1 MHEKIARIARELG
14 LHSANVASV
23 AALLDGGAT
32 VPFIARYRKENTG
45 SMDEV
50 GILNVKERLAQLR
63 QLDERRD
70 TMLASLQKRGLLTDE
85 LGRTLRAAQT
95 LTELEDLYLPHRPK
109 RRTRA
114 TQAIEKGLEPLAQLV
129 WAQTDIDP
137 EREAEAYVDDDKGV
151 PDAESALAGARDI
164 MAQWV
169 SEDTEARRRVRSL
182 YARRA
187 TLRSRVIKGKEDQA
201 AKYRDYFDAE
211 ELLASAPS
219 HRVLAIFRGESEG
232 MLSVGIQPADEP
244 AIALLEDRFVRAR
257 NAAADQVRDSI
268 RDGYKRLLGPSIETE
283 ARNASKV
290 RADKASIDVF
300 ATNLRELL
308 LAPPLGEKTVLALD
322 PGFRSGAKLVCLDS
336 HGELLHNET
345 IFALLGDS
353 QARTA
358 ASTVRELV
366 KNFAVQAVAVG
377 NGTGGRETEAF
388 LRGLDLGQDIPIV
401 SVNESGASV
410 YSASAVAREEFPD
423 QDVTVRG
430 AISIGRRLQDPL
442 AELVKIDPQSVGVG
456 QYQHDVDPALLQQK
470 LDDVVTSCV
479 NAVGVDVNTASRRIL
494 TYISGIGPRLAE
506 SLLAYRRE
514 NGPFKSR
521 AELRKVSGLGPK
533 AFEQAAGF
541 LRIHGDNP
549 LDASAVHPERYPV
562 VEKIATDLN
571 ASVSQLIADPSIRS
585 RLDLR
590 RYAGGDVGLPTLE
603 DIMAELER
611 PGRDPRRQFEAFHF
625 ADGVTSMDDLRQAMI
640 LPGIVTNVTDFGA
653 FIDIGVHQDGLV
665 HISKLSDSFVRR
677 PTDVA
682 KVGQTVTVAVL
693 EVDKARRRI
702 SLSMKKEDV
711 LV

>member
-85 LGRTLRAAQT
+85 LGRTLRAART

-114 TQAIEKGLEPLAQLV
+114 TQAIDKGLEPLAQMV

-187 TLRSRVIKGKEDQA
+187 TLRSRVIKGKENEA

-345 IFALLGDS
+345 IFALLGES

-358 ASTVRELV
+358 ASTIRELV

-388 LRGLDLGQDIPIV
+388 LRGLDLGQGIPIV

-494 TYISGIGPRLAE
+494 TYVSGIGPRLAE

-625 ADGVTSMDDLRQAMI
+625 ADGVTSMDDLRQAMV

-665 HISKLSDSFVRR
+665 HISKLSDSFVRT

-682 KVGQTVTVAVL
+682 KVGQTVTVAGL

>member
-85 LGRTLRAAQT
+85 LGRTLRAART

-114 TQAIEKGLEPLAQLV
+114 TQAIDKGLEPLAQMV

-187 TLRSRVIKGKEDQA
+187 TLRSRVIKGKEDEA

-283 ARNASKV
+283 ARNASKA

-388 LRGLDLGQDIPIV
+388 LRGLDLGQGIPIV

-506 SLLAYRRE
+506 NLLAYRRE

-625 ADGVTSMDDLRQAMI
+625 ADGVTSMDDLRQAMV

>member
-1 MHEKIARIARELG
+1 MHEKIAQIARELG

-23 AALLDGGAT
+23 AALLEGGAT

-70 TMLASLQKRGLLTDE
+70 AMLASLQKRGLLTDE

-137 EREAEAYVDDDKGV
+137 EREALAYVGEDNDV

-187 TLRSRVIKGKEDQA
+187 TLRSQVIKGKEDEA

-257 NAAADQVRDSI
+257 NAAADQVRNSI

-283 ARNASKV
+283 ARNASKA

-358 ASTVRELV
+358 ASTIRELV

-506 SLLAYRRE
+506 NLLAYRRE

-521 AELRKVSGLGPK
+521 AALKKVSGLGPK

-562 VEKIATDLN
+562 VEKIAADLN

-625 ADGVTSMDDLRQAMI
+625 ADGVTSMDDLRQAMV

>member
-85 LGRTLRAAQT
+85 LGRTLRAART

-187 TLRSRVIKGKEDQA
+187 TLRSQVIKGKEDEA

-283 ARNASKV
+283 ARNASKA

-358 ASTVRELV
+358 ASTIRELV

-506 SLLAYRRE
+506 NLLAYRRE

-521 AELRKVSGLGPK
+521 AELKKVSGLGPK

-562 VEKIATDLN
+562 VEKIAADLN

-625 ADGVTSMDDLRQAMI
+625 ADGVTSMDDLRQAMV

>member
-85 LGRTLRAAQT
+85 LGRTLRAART

-114 TQAIEKGLEPLAQLV
+114 TQAIDKGLEPLAQMV

-137 EREAEAYVDDDKGV
+137 EREALAYVDDDKGV

-187 TLRSRVIKGKEDQA
+187 TLRSRVIKGKENEA

-283 ARNASKV
+283 ARNASKA

-388 LRGLDLGQDIPIV
+388 LRGLDLGQGIPIV

-494 TYISGIGPRLAE
+494 TYVSGIGPRLAE

-625 ADGVTSMDDLRQAMI
+625 ADGVTSMDDLRQAMV

>member
-1 MHEKIARIARELG
+1 MHEKIAQIARELG

-23 AALLDGGAT
+23 AALLEGGAT

-70 TMLASLQKRGLLTDE
+70 AMLASLQKRGLLTDE

-137 EREAEAYVDDDKGV
+137 EREAEAYVDDDRGV
-151 PDAESALAGARDI
+151 PDADSALAGARDI

-187 TLRSRVIKGKEDQA
+187 TLRSQVIKGKEDEA

-244 AIALLEDRFVRAR
+244 AVALLEDRFVRAR
-257 NAAADQVRDSI
+257 NAAADQVRNSI
-268 RDGYKRLLGPSIETE
+268 RNGYKRLLGPSIETE
-283 ARNASKV
+283 ARNASKA

-358 ASTVRELV
+358 ASTIRELV
-366 KNFAVQAVAVG
+366 KTFAVQAVAVG

-506 SLLAYRRE
+506 NLLAYRRE

-521 AELRKVSGLGPK
+521 AALKKVSGLGPK

-562 VEKIATDLN
+562 VEKIAADLN

-625 ADGVTSMDDLRQAMI
+625 ADGVTSMDDLRQAMV

>member
-1 MHEKIARIARELG
+1 
-14 LHSANVASV
+14 
-23 AALLDGGAT
+23 
-32 VPFIARYRKENTG
+32 
-45 SMDEV
+45 
-50 GILNVKERLAQLR
+50 
-63 QLDERRD
+63 
-70 TMLASLQKRGLLTDE
+70 
-85 LGRTLRAAQT
+85 
-95 LTELEDLYLPHRPK
+95 
-109 RRTRA
+109 
-114 TQAIEKGLEPLAQLV
+114 
-129 WAQTDIDP
+129 
-137 EREAEAYVDDDKGV
+137 
-151 PDAESALAGARDI
+151 
-164 MAQWV
+164 
-169 SEDTEARRRVRSL
+169 
-182 YARRA
+182 
-187 TLRSRVIKGKEDQA
+187 
-201 AKYRDYFDAE
+201 
-211 ELLASAPS
+211 
-219 HRVLAIFRGESEG
+219 
-232 MLSVGIQPADEP
+232 
-244 AIALLEDRFVRAR
+244 
-257 NAAADQVRDSI
+257 RDSI

-388 LRGLDLGQDIPIV
+388 LRGLDLGQGIPIV

-442 AELVKIDPQSVGVG
+442 SELVKIDPQSVGVG

-494 TYISGIGPRLAE
+494 TYVSGIGPRLAE

-625 ADGVTSMDDLRQAMI
+625 ADGVTSMDDLRQAMV

>member
-1 MHEKIARIARELG
+1 M
-14 LHSANVASV
+14 
-23 AALLDGGAT
+23 LDGGAT

-85 LGRTLRAAQT
+85 LGRTLRAART

-114 TQAIEKGLEPLAQLV
+114 TQAIEKGLEPLAQLI

-137 EREAEAYVDDDKGV
+137 EREALAYVDDDKGV

-187 TLRSRVIKGKEDQA
+187 TLRSRVIKGKEDEA

-283 ARNASKV
+283 ARNASKA

-358 ASTVRELV
+358 ASTIRELV

-494 TYISGIGPRLAE
+494 TYVSGIGPRLAE

-625 ADGVTSMDDLRQAMI
+625 ADGVTSMDDLRQAMV

>member
-1 MHEKIARIARELG
+1 
-14 LHSANVASV
+14 
-23 AALLDGGAT
+23 
-32 VPFIARYRKENTG
+32 
-45 SMDEV
+45 
-50 GILNVKERLAQLR
+50 
-63 QLDERRD
+63 
-70 TMLASLQKRGLLTDE
+70 
-85 LGRTLRAAQT
+85 
-95 LTELEDLYLPHRPK
+95 
-109 RRTRA
+109 
-114 TQAIEKGLEPLAQLV
+114 
-129 WAQTDIDP
+129 
-137 EREAEAYVDDDKGV
+137 YVDDDKGV

-187 TLRSRVIKGKEDQA
+187 TLRSRVIKGKENEA

-283 ARNASKV
+283 ARNASKA

-494 TYISGIGPRLAE
+494 TYVSGIGPRLAE

-625 ADGVTSMDDLRQAMI
+625 ADGVTSMDDLRQAMV

>member
-85 LGRTLRAAQT
+85 LGRTLRAART

-114 TQAIEKGLEPLAQLV
+114 TQAIEKGLEPLAQLI

-187 TLRSRVIKGKEDQA
+187 TLRSRVIKGKENEA

-283 ARNASKV
+283 ARNASKA

-388 LRGLDLGQDIPIV
+388 LRGLDLGQGIPIV

-494 TYISGIGPRLAE
+494 TYVSGIGPRLAE

-611 PGRDPRRQFEAFHF
+611 PGRDPRRQFEAFRF
-625 ADGVTSMDDLRQAMI
+625 ADGVTSMDDLRQAMV

>member
-85 LGRTLRAAQT
+85 LGRTLRAART

-114 TQAIEKGLEPLAQLV
+114 TQAIEKGLEPLAQLI

-151 PDAESALAGARDI
+151 PDADSALAGARDI

-187 TLRSRVIKGKEDQA
+187 TLRSRVIKGKENEA

-388 LRGLDLGQDIPIV
+388 LRGLDLGQGIPIV

-494 TYISGIGPRLAE
+494 TYVSGIGPRLAE

-625 ADGVTSMDDLRQAMI
+625 AD
-640 LPGIVTNVTDFGA
+640 
-653 FIDIGVHQDGLV
+653 
-665 HISKLSDSFVRR
+665 
-677 PTDVA
+677 
-682 KVGQTVTVAVL
+682 
-693 EVDKARRRI
+693 
-702 SLSMKKEDV
+702 
-711 LV
+711 

>member
-85 LGRTLRAAQT
+85 LGRTLRAART

-114 TQAIEKGLEPLAQLV
+114 TQAIEKGLEPLAQLI

-137 EREAEAYVDDDKGV
+137 EREALACVDDDKGV

-187 TLRSRVIKGKEDQA
+187 TLRSRVIKGKENEA

-283 ARNASKV
+283 ARNASKA

-388 LRGLDLGQDIPIV
+388 LRGLDLGQGIPIV

-494 TYISGIGPRLAE
+494 TYVSGIGPRLAE

-625 ADGVTSMDDLRQAMI
+625 ADGVTSMDDLRQAMV

>member
-85 LGRTLRAAQT
+85 LGRTLRAART

-114 TQAIEKGLEPLAQLV
+114 TQAIDKGLEPLAQLV

-187 TLRSRVIKGKEDQA
+187 TLRSRVIKGKENEA

-283 ARNASKV
+283 ARNASKA

-358 ASTVRELV
+358 ASTIRELV

-625 ADGVTSMDDLRQAMI
+625 ADGVTSMDDLRQAMV

>member
-23 AALLDGGAT
+23 AALLEGGAT

-85 LGRTLRAAQT
+85 LGRTLRAART

-114 TQAIEKGLEPLAQLV
+114 TQAIDKGLEPLAQMV

-187 TLRSRVIKGKEDQA
+187 TLRSRVIKGKENEA

-283 ARNASKV
+283 ARNASKA

-388 LRGLDLGQDIPIV
+388 LRGLDLGQGIPIV

-494 TYISGIGPRLAE
+494 TYVSGIGPRLAE

-625 ADGVTSMDDLRQAMI
+625 ADGVTSMDDLRQAMV